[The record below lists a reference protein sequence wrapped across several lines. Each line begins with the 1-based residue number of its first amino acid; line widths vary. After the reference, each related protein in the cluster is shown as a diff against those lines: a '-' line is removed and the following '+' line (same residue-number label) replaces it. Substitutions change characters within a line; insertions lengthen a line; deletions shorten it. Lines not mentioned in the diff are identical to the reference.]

1 MTKQCSPL
9 RANPQ
14 PVSRCCAPT
23 CNNSSDNTSGVSFF
37 RFPKDE
43 ERCRK
48 WVANCG
54 RLDLQDKPAEKLFA
68 NYRLCSAHFTKECF
82 CSTYRNS
89 LVWNA
94 VPTLFKHGDKLV
106 SKGTA
111 SKQKLL
117 PGRSQQK
124 YRRFF
129 GFASKR
135 RTSVQRRPNPIVQT
149 AAAIP
154 TKAISRMKLEPST
167 SAEQACLYIET
178 IVDQQ
183 VTVVEEDQPRLPDHI
198 EDHMYAVPTV
208 RLPSDLTQKQA
219 SAATPRFTSF
229 KFDPEDQNRL
239 VMNVVDGEDPVALK
253 AAMEAVEAA
262 LPLLQLSQQPPLVQ
276 QSHTGTATAPAITY
290 VTMPASPSSGA
301 EGGGS
306 AGETFVVDGEPIDAV
321 PPGTTFTVTMQDP
334 NSTEVTVYPGF
345 PSNDDNLDDEY
356 VDDESQDFLAPPS
369 ELATR
374 TNRHHK
380 SRKGPRLM
388 QDFLI
393 PHLDSATFGDR
404 LKWVNR
410 DEGIFQIGWYHKNA
424 AQWTN
429 DDCVVFL
436 EWDKLK
442 KRPVAQSPHYWME
455 AKQRFR
461 AALGK
466 VSFGWTPP
474 NRDEYK
480 NVKLR
485 KIKWTEDMQPP
496 LSWHWKPWN
505 AAAPAPAGRVH
516 RPTISRIQKVMLSLP
531 SMDDVEEEEDADSV
545 AAGEVAV
552 CHRCGYV
559 TRNQR
564 VFLRHRMMHRD
575 VRAFCCRYCPAR
587 FCLPES
593 LFLHLQVHTESH
605 PYTCSSCGV
614 RTRLLLQLWRHELRS
629 LAQRLCLCHRCG
641 LICHIR
647 ENLRQHLL
655 KVHKVSVSSAFD
667 TKPFQVCPGPIKTTG
682 NGLAANGT
690 VPSSSSIPTKQ
701 PAAWAG
707 AKPGK
712 CSTKTQAKPK
722 ADKAARA
729 PAQQKSG
736 QQKTREAVT
745 IPKPQKSAIKPKSE
759 VGRGKVTRVKFPRAV
774 EGKSSSSPLS
784 AKKVKREDNE
794 SKAGVSKTGGATNG
808 MPITSEKAQQEC
820 KVESELST
828 SSEAVHTA
836 RKSAPKVAAGV
847 PTMMAFQTPSGEVTL
862 EASVLAAAP
871 AEQGRRKTQRIR
883 IPKRKISV

>member
-1 MTKQCSPL
+1 MIMTKHGSPP

-54 RLDLQDKPAEKLFA
+54 RLDLRDKPAEKLFA
-68 NYRLCSAHFTKECF
+68 NYRLCSAHFMKESF
-82 CSTYRNS
+82 SSTYRNS

-94 VPTLFKHGDKLV
+94 VPTLFKNGDQIV
-106 SKGTA
+106 SKGAT
-111 SKQKLL
+111 SKKKLL

-129 GFASKR
+129 GFASKC
-135 RTSVQRRPNPIVQT
+135 RTSVQRRPNPVVQT
-149 AAAIP
+149 TAAGPMKP
-154 TKAISRMKLEPST
+154 TAKQRPAPS
-167 SAEQACLYIET
+167 AP
-178 IVDQQ
+178 
-183 VTVVEEDQPRLPDHI
+183 VVEEEPAVEQPVSAEEDQLRLPDHI

-208 RLPSDLTQKQA
+208 HLPSNLTLKTSPTA
-219 SAATPRFTSF
+219 PRFTSF
-229 KFDPEDQNRL
+229 KFDPENQNHL

-276 QSHTGTATAPAITY
+276 QSHAGGTTGSMTAPTITY
-290 VTMPASPSSGA
+290 VTVPASTSSAA
-301 EGGGS
+301 EGGS
-306 AGETFVVDGEPIDAV
+306 RGEGFVVGGEPIDAI
-321 PPGTTFTVTMQDP
+321 PAGTTFTVTMQDP
-334 NSTEVTVYPGF
+334 TSTEVTVYPGAF
-345 PSNDDNLDDEY
+345 PPNDDNGGLDDEF
-356 VDDESQDFLAPPS
+356 VDEDSQDFVPPS
-369 ELATR
+369 DLPAHT
-374 TNRHHK
+374 TARHHK

-404 LKWVNR
+404 LKWVDR
-410 DEGIFQIGWYHKNA
+410 DQGIFQIGWYHKSA

-442 KRPVAQSPHYWME
+442 KRPVAHSPHYWME

-474 NRDEYK
+474 NRDDYK

-496 LSWHWKPWN
+496 LGWPWKPWN
-505 AAAPAPAGRVH
+505 APAPAPAGRVH
-516 RPTISRIQKVMLSLP
+516 RPTISRVHKVMLSLP
-531 SMDDVEEEEDADSV
+531 SVDEAEEEEDMDSA

-667 TKPFQVCPGPIKTTG
+667 TKPFQVCPGPMKTTG
-682 NGLAANGT
+682 AGTAANST
-690 VPSSSSIPTKQ
+690 VPSKQPTQWAAGKPASKCPTK
-701 PAAWAG
+701 AA
-707 AKPGK
+707 
-712 CSTKTQAKPK
+712 AKPK
-722 ADKAARA
+722 TDKAARA
-729 PAQQKSG
+729 QPKPGQK
-736 QQKTREAVT
+736 KAVEPGT
-745 IPKPQKSAIKPKSE
+745 FAKPQKPAVRSKPG
-759 VGRGKVTRVKFPRAV
+759 VGRGRVAKAKLPAST
-774 EGKSSSSPLS
+774 EGKSTGPPST
-784 AKKVKREDNE
+784 KKVKREDNE
-794 SKAGVSKTGGATNG
+794 SKVCIPKAGGATNG
-808 MPITSEKAQQEC
+808 MPKMQQGC
-820 KVESELST
+820 KVEVEPAVPSDT
-828 SSEAVHTA
+828 VHTA
-836 RKSAPKVAAGV
+836 RKTAPKAAAAAGV
-847 PTMMAFQTPSGEVTL
+847 PTMVAFQTPSGEMTI
-862 EASVLAAAP
+862 EATVLAAAP
-871 AEQGRRKTQRIR
+871 TEQGRRKTQRIR

>member
-1 MTKQCSPL
+1 MTKHGSPP

-14 PVSRCCAPT
+14 PVSRCCAPA
-23 CNNSSDNTSGVSFF
+23 CQNSSDNTSGVSFF

-68 NYRLCSAHFTKECF
+68 NYRLCSAHFTKESF
-82 CSTYRNS
+82 SSTYRNS

-94 VPTLFKHGDKLV
+94 VPTLFKHGDQAV
-106 SKGTA
+106 SKGAT
-111 SKQKLL
+111 STRKLL

-129 GFASKR
+129 GFASKC
-135 RTSVQRRPNPIVQT
+135 RTSVQRRPHPFVPTT
-149 AAAIP
+149 AVGPLKP
-154 TKAISRMKLEPST
+154 TSRPMPAPST
-167 SAEQACLYIET
+167 PVKEET
-178 IVDQQ
+178 IKEQQQ
-183 VTVVEEDQPRLPDHI
+183 VVVEDDQLRLPDYI
-198 EDHMYAVPTV
+198 EDHMYAAPTV
-208 RLPSDLTQKQA
+208 RLSNPAEKTSPT
-219 SAATPRFTSF
+219 TPRFTSF
-229 KFDPEDQNRL
+229 KFDPENQNRL

-276 QSHTGTATAPAITY
+276 QSDVDSTTGSMTTPTITY
-290 VTMPASPSSGA
+290 VTMPAETSSAA
-301 EGGGS
+301 EGGGE
-306 AGETFVVDGEPIDAV
+306 GIVIDGEPIDTIPA
-321 PPGTTFTVTMQDP
+321 GTTFTVTVRDP
-334 NSTEVTVYPGF
+334 TSTEVTVYPAY
-345 PSNDDNLDDEY
+345 PPNDDDGVLGDEFAEE
-356 VDDESQDFLAPPS
+356 DPQDFLPPWDVPAHTS
-369 ELATR
+369 G
-374 TNRHHK
+374 RHRN

-393 PHLDSATFGDR
+393 PHLDSATFGER
-404 LKWVNR
+404 LKWVDR
-410 DEGIFQIGWYHKNA
+410 DQGIFQIGWYHKNA
-424 AQWTN
+424 AQWTK

-442 KRPVAQSPHYWME
+442 KRPVAHNSHYWME

-466 VSFGWTPP
+466 VSLGWMPP

-485 KIKWTEDMQPP
+485 KIKWTNDMKPP
-496 LSWHWKPWN
+496 QGLRWKSWSAP
-505 AAAPAPAGRVH
+505 APAPAGRVH
-516 RPTISRIQKVMLSLP
+516 RPTISRVHKVMFSLP
-531 SMDDVEEEEDADSV
+531 SMDEGEEEEDGDSV

-552 CHRCGYV
+552 CRRCGYV

-667 TKPFQVCPGPIKTTG
+667 TKPFQVCPGPTG
-682 NGLAANGT
+682 AGTAAITT
-690 VPSSSSIPTKQ
+690 VPFKQ
-701 PAAWAG
+701 PTQSATG
-707 AKPGK
+707 KPASK
-712 CSTKTQAKPK
+712 RPRKVAAKPK
-722 ADKAARA
+722 TEKTARA
-729 PAQQKSG
+729 QRKPGQKKPAEPATLAKPHKSVL
-736 QQKTREAVT
+736 KS
-745 IPKPQKSAIKPKSE
+745 KPGVRRGRVAKSKLSSSTDRKSAAPPSTKK
-759 VGRGKVTRVKFPRAV
+759 
-774 EGKSSSSPLS
+774 
-784 AKKVKREDNE
+784 AKKEGDE
-794 SKAGVSKTGGATNG
+794 SKVSVQKAGGATSAG
-808 MPITSEKAQQEC
+808 PEMLQGC
-820 KVESELST
+820 KVETELAVSCET
-828 SSEAVHTA
+828 VHTA
-836 RKSAPKVAAGV
+836 RKTAPKVAAVGM
-847 PTMMAFQTPSGEVTL
+847 PTMLAFQTPSGEVTL
-862 EASVLAAAP
+862 EGTVLAATP
-871 AEQGRRKTQRIR
+871 TEQGRRKTQRIR